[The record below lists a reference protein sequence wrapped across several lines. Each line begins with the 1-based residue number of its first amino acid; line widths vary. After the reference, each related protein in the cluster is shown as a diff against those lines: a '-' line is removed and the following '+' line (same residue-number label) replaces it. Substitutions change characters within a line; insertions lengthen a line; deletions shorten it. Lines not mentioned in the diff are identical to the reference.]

1 MKLLSKRFFFSFF
14 FLFSVVLGALPSVVS
29 AQGIVPCGK
38 NSGTA
43 AEQAPCTVC
52 HLIIGADGLIKW
64 GLRVMTVIGLAVMVG
79 MAVFYIVSAGDEG
92 MMKTAKSGIVAV
104 LIGFTVMLTA
114 WLIVNTTLR
123 IFSASI
129 PGLTVSS
136 TGFSFYCDAV
146 SNVNK

>member
-1 MKLLSKRFFFSFF
+1 MKIFSKRLFFSFF
-14 FLFSVVLGALPSVVS
+14 FLFSVVLGMLPSLVS

-38 NSGTA
+38 NTGTL
-43 AEQAPCTVC
+43 EQRAPCTVC
-52 HLIIGADGLIKW
+52 HLIIGANDLIKW
-64 GLRVMTVIGLAVMVG
+64 GLGVMTVIGLAVMVG
-79 MAVFYIVSAGDEG
+79 MAVYYIVSAGNES

-146 SNVNK
+146 SNVTQ